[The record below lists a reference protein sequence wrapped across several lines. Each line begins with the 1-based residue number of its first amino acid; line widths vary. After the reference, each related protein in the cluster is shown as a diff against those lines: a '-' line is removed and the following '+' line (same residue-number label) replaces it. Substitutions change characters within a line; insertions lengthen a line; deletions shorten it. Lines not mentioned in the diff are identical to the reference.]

1 MALGSSAFLGTVIS
15 TLAGGLVPGLG
26 AEDIGVGPMPGP
38 VPPPTALVGGAALY
52 VTEGKS
58 DVEAAAAW
66 DFMKYMVSPD
76 VQSLFA
82 TLTGYV
88 PMRSDAL
95 DIEPAVSVYRDDPRY
110 RVAYDQLVKTPDSP
124 ASLGPILGPQ
134 REIRSITA
142 NAVAEIFN
150 GGDVQSA
157 LTNAADQSN
166 ALLANYNANNQ

>member
-1 MALGSSAFLGTVIS
+1 M
-15 TLAGGLVPGLG
+15 
-26 AEDIGVGPMPGP
+26 
-38 VPPPTALVGGAALY
+38 GGAAVY

-58 DVEAAAAW
+58 DLEAAAAW
-66 DFMKYMVSPD
+66 DFMKYMVSPE
-76 VQSLFA
+76 VQALFA
-82 TLTGYV
+82 TMTGYV
-88 PMRSDAL
+88 PVRADAL
-95 DIEPAVSVYRDDPRY
+95 EVEPAVSVYRDDPRY

-157 LTNAADQSN
+157 LTNAAAQSN
-166 ALLANYNANNQ
+166 ALLDNYNANNP